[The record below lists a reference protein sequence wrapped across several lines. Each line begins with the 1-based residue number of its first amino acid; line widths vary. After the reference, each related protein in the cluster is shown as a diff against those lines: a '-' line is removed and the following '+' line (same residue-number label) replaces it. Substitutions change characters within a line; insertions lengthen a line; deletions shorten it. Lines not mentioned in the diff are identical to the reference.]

1 MVTAGPLNK
10 VKINEL
16 KIKTTISLRCVM
28 FLQQGPDQTCFG
40 LGKGSRSSGQLEVG
54 GGSLLMSFA
63 EKI

>member
-16 KIKTTISLRCVM
+16 KIKTPTSLRCIM

-40 LGKGSRSSGQLEVG
+40 LGKGPRSSGQLEAGGVG
-54 GGSLLMSFA
+54 LC
-63 EKI
+63 